1 MAKTTEPTF
10 RVGAF
15 HAGARIERNPD
26 PKAHPNDRYTL
37 QILGAY
43 GEHID
48 IVGNRAE
55 LLRFAGSLSDLVH
68 DMTKED

>member
-1 MAKTTEPTF
+1 MPTNTKPAF

-15 HAGARIERNPD
+15 FAGARIEENPD
-26 PKAHPNDRYTL
+26 AHPNDRYTL

-48 IVGNRAE
+48 VVGTRKE

-68 DMTKED
+68 DMTKEV

>member
-1 MAKTTEPTF
+1 MPKTTEPAF
-10 RVGAF
+10 QVGAF
-15 HAGARIERNPD
+15 FAGARIVEHPD
-26 PKAHPNDRYTL
+26 AAHPNDRYTL

-48 IVGNRAE
+48 VVGSRKE

-68 DMTKED
+68 DMTKEA